1 MTTTLRTAA
10 AFHQAGD
17 AISALALGYSV
28 WAVWV
33 DDQHG
38 ECARALVLDAY
49 DAAVILF
56 ASAIAQCRGAPSTSI
71 GASNLA
77 RFNRIVDR
85 DASHVTA
92 TGELVTST
100 GASTDSRTADRL
112 WDACLADAERLVDRH
127 WPAIERVAEALM
139 AAGQLSGDDVG
150 DLLVGSTT
158 VAY

>member
-1 MTTTLRTAA
+1 MSTTLRTAA

-100 GASTDSRTADRL
+100 GASTDSRTAIGSGMR
-112 WDACLADAERLVDRH
+112 ASRT
-127 WPAIERVAEALM
+127 PS
-139 AAGQLSGDDVG
+139 GLSTATGRR
-150 DLLVGSTT
+150 SSEWQKR
-158 VAY
+158 